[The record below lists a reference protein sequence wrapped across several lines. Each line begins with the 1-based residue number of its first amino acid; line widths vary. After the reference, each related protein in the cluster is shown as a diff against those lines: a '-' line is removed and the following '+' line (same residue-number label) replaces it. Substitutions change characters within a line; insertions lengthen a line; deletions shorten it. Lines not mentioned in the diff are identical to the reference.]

1 MSRINV
7 VLQICRSVVNYLYCR
22 FRTKFNIFFYLWPK
36 YCMNYWGFDILKPQI
51 WMTFIFR
58 YINFYVLFYFLCKYF
73 LLPINYY
80 TWNLT
85 RELRTSYRLYTWA
98 LLGSKVTRSFRQL
111 RIDIKIK
118 VKDSCDLND
127 QANECNS
134 KSFFFYKMTY

>member
-1 MSRINV
+1 MD
-7 VLQICRSVVNYLYCR
+7 
-22 FRTKFNIFFYLWPK
+22 
-36 YCMNYWGFDILKPQI
+36 YWGFGPDILKPQI

-58 YINFYVLFYFLCKYF
+58 YINFYVLFCFLCKYF

-134 KSFFFYKMTY
+134 KSFFFTKWHTNYVFIYYLNTPQHGQAHQNTICLMYLHLPC